1 MGRLGNVFESE
12 NVGKCEIVKG
22 LSFAIRVDVAG
33 KDVSLFETAEK
44 YCPMYI
50 ARNTLMVS
58 MRERGGLSLVISFGI
73 RVMASS
79 LDGLGMMQ

>member
-1 MGRLGNVFESE
+1 MGRLGDVFECE
-12 NVGKCEIVKG
+12 NVEKCGIVKRI
-22 LSFAIRVDVAG
+22 SFAIRVDVAG

-50 ARNTLMVS
+50 VRNSSMLS
-58 MRERGGLSLVISFGI
+58 MRERGRLSLVIYFGI